1 MFHVKHEQPLNT
13 LKQEIYL
20 SVKDYLVS
28 GERFSLL
35 KNNTMELLETYPQP
49 STEEISKYYESDG
62 YISHTD
68 SHKGWINIIYQTV
81 KKYSLRRKMD
91 LIDQGFG
98 GVGTL
103 LDIGAG
109 TGDFLNE
116 AGKRGWDVTGIEINA
131 DARALAM
138 QKDLRLYES
147 MLAVEGRK
155 FDVVTLWH
163 VLEHLHD
170 LPKSIDR
177 ITNFLKPGGMLVVA
191 VPNYNSFDAN
201 YYGPFWAA
209 YDVPRHLWHFSQ
221 NSMKKLFAPELSL
234 VRIKPLIFDAF
245 YVSLLSEKYATGK
258 KFSLRAFWIG
268 FRSNLKARRS
278 KEYSSLIY
286 IYTKSKTAI

>member
-1 MFHVKHEQPLNT
+1 MKHEQPLNT
-13 LKQEIYL
+13 DKQEIYL

-35 KNNTMELLETYPQP
+35 KNNSMELLETYPQP
-49 STEEISKYYESDG
+49 SAEEISKYYESDG

-68 SHKGWINIIYQTV
+68 SNKGWINSIYQGV
-81 KKYSLRRKMD
+81 KRYSLRRKMD
-91 LIDQGFG
+91 LIEQGFG
-98 GVGTL
+98 GERTL

-116 AGKRGWDVTGIEINA
+116 ASRRGWEVTGIEISP
-131 DARALAM
+131 DARDLAKEKGLAL
-138 QKDLRLYES
+138 YNS
-147 MLAVEGRK
+147 MLTLEGKK

-170 LPKSIDR
+170 LPASIHR
-177 ITNFLKPGGMLVVA
+177 ISNFLKPGGMLVVA

-201 YYGPFWAA
+201 YYGPYWAA

-221 NSMKKLFAPELSL
+221 NAMKKLFDPELTL
-234 VRIKPLIFDAF
+234 TRIKPLIFDAF

-258 KFSLRAFWIG
+258 KFSLKAFWIG
-268 FRSNLKARRS
+268 LRSNFKAQRS

-286 IYTKSKTAI
+286 IYTKSKTPK